1 MRFTGL
7 TCCRCGVLQGGQ
19 VQIFVDAMQRRQDL
33 NNKLMTDRQRDAMR
47 WEQQHSRD
55 EARIADRDT
64 EIAQLKVAP
73 RQTRLS
79 AFIRLHS
86 SAGQS
91 NFQRVWR
98 TAARVSGSSRAS
110 KVRSAATQSLS
121 EAFMR

>member
-1 MRFTGL
+1 M
-7 TCCRCGVLQGGQ
+7 
-19 VQIFVDAMQRRQDL
+19 QIFVDAMQRRQDL
-33 NNKLMTDRQRDAMR
+33 NNKLMTDRQRDATR

-73 RQTRLS
+73 RQTCLS

-91 NFQRVWR
+91 NVQRAWR
-98 TAARVSGSSRAS
+98 TAARVSGSSRGS
-110 KVRSAATQSLS
+110 ELRSAATQSLS